1 MEITMRKQDTPGNNL
16 GPEPLLVWDLP
27 TRLFHW
33 LLVML
38 VIVSYVTGKTG
49 GLAMQYH
56 MWSGY
61 AILTLL
67 IFRFAWGFIGGRH
80 ARFSSFVR
88 GPAAVWR
95 YLRTFLR
102 AGHTPQPGHNP
113 LGGWSV
119 LLMLLFLALQA
130 GTGMFADD
138 QIFTRG
144 PLNPWVSNET
154 AGWLTLIHVLN
165 QRLLLALI
173 IVHIGAVLFHL
184 LVKRD
189 NLVTPMITGYKRI
202 PGLIETPAEKSRTA
216 AAIITAILAAA
227 AVYLLVR

>member
-1 MEITMRKQDTPGNNL
+1 MRNQDAPENNL

-33 LLVML
+33 LLVVL
-38 VIVSYVTGKTG
+38 VVVSYVTGKTG

-61 AILTLL
+61 SILTLL

-119 LLMLLFLALQA
+119 LAMLFCLMLQA

-144 PLNPWVSNET
+144 PLNPWVSYET
-154 AGWLTLIHVLN
+154 ASWLTLIHLLN
-165 QRLLLALI
+165 QRLLLFLI
-173 IVHIGAVLFHL
+173 IIHMGAVLFHL

-189 NLVTPMITGYKRI
+189 NLITPMITGYKRFS
-202 PGLIETPAEKSRTA
+202 GAIETPAEKSSTA
-216 AAIITAILAAA
+216 AAIITAILSAA
-227 AVYLLVR
+227 AVFFLVR